1 MREGVT
7 VVRGLTKERD
17 KRPRTER
24 PALTL
29 RSLFRDTRLSQR
41 AEQGRHNLFADLC
54 EREREREKER
64 KEGKELVDVSR
75 TDAFHYRELICES
88 STEIDEN
95 P

>member
-7 VVRGLTKERD
+7 VVRGLTEERD

-41 AEQGRHNLFADLC
+41 AEQGRHNLFADFC
-54 EREREREKER
+54 KREREREREEKGR
-64 KEGKELVDVSR
+64 KELANVSR

-88 STEIDEN
+88 LTEIDEN